1 MSVLTKIFVILLV
14 VLSLILSAATLTF
27 VARSDDYV
35 KLNQSLNQN
44 LTDAN
49 NSLAEERSKRA
60 GDNAALT
67 SQLAQAISERDADR
81 AGRKAADLANAQLKS
96 DLAAKE
102 GQIATLTQLKENDSK
117 VTAGIASR
125 NETLQNRVNE
135 IEQQVMK
142 LTSELGEANRA
153 LTTAQQRESFATAS
167 AREANE
173 KLVELKNVVDRLSGA
188 LRDRGVNPDSV
199 TGGVAAGAPA
209 INGVVSAKLDIGGV
223 PYAKISV
230 GSDDAVSVGM
240 TFNVVDR
247 TSGTFLGKLTI
258 RQVNPNESIGSLE
271 GPAINDIKAGNEVR
285 TPNS

>member
-142 LTSELGEANRA
+142 LTSELGETNRA

>member
-14 VLSLILSAATLTF
+14 VLSLVLSAGTMAF
-27 VARSDDYV
+27 VGKSDNYV
-35 KLNQSLNQN
+35 KLNDSLKAD
-44 LTDAN
+44 LDSAN
-49 NSLAEERSKRA
+49 SSLSEARTALASQ
-60 GDNAALT
+60 GSQLT
-67 SQLAQAISERDADR
+67 SQLAQAIAERDAAR
-81 AGRKAADLANAQLKS
+81 SAQKSADLALAQAKS

-125 NETLQNRVNE
+125 NEALQTRVNE
-135 IEQQVMK
+135 IEQQILK

-173 KLVELKNVVDRLSGA
+173 KLVELKTVVDRLSGA

-199 TGGVAAGAPA
+199 VGGVAAGAPA

-230 GSDDAVSVGM
+230 GSDDAVAVGM

-247 TSGTFLGKLTI
+247 ASGSFLGKLTI